1 MHPRVL
7 GSAGSQPTP
16 KAGCSCRLCALA
28 RREGGRAVRTGPSLY
43 LHEADLLID
52 TPEEANQQLTGHGLA
67 PRRIAWTH
75 AHPDHAA
82 GLRVVQF
89 LAQSSGQAV
98 EGWLPR
104 PLYPVLAERYPLDY
118 LVDAGHLELHLVS
131 PNRPFELG
139 GVRVTP
145 LAHDLEEPVF
155 AYLFETPSGRGLYA
169 PDHLRSLPLPEG
181 PLDWAVVQMPIPPLD
196 ALSFELPPEHAAWKN
211 FYTFEEAVEVWRGRT
226 RRLVFTHVYES
237 VRMTPEELDAVAA
250 RAGDWV
256 RFAHDGMEIAEAAP
270 PRGEAA
276 RLEAF
281 RAEQARIER
290 EFGHDPKRM
299 RAELR
304 RLWSRYRSER
314 P

>member
-1 MHPRVL
+1 MRPRIL

-16 KAGCSCRLCALA
+16 KAGCGCRLCELA
-28 RREGGRAVRTGPSLY
+28 RREGGRAVRTGPSFY
-43 LHEADLLID
+43 LPEADLLVD
-52 TPEEANQQLTGHGLA
+52 TPEEANLQLNRQGLA
-67 PRRIAWTH
+67 PRRVAWTH

-89 LAQSSGQAV
+89 LAQSAGRPV

-104 PLYPVLAERYPLDY
+104 PLYPVLAARYPLDY
-118 LVDAGHLELHLVS
+118 LVDAGHLELHLVA
-131 PNRPFELG
+131 PGRPFALD

-145 LAHDLEEPVF
+145 IAHELEEPVF
-155 AYLFETPSGRGLYA
+155 AYLFETDRARGLYA

-181 PLDWAVVQMPIPPLD
+181 PLDWAVVQMPIPPQD
-196 ALSFELPPEHAAWKN
+196 ALPFDLPPEHEAWSA
-211 FYTFEEAVEVWRGRT
+211 FYTFDEALEAWRGRT

-250 RAGDWV
+250 RGGDWV
-256 RFAHDGMEIAEAAP
+256 GFAHDGLELAP
-270 PRGEAA
+270 GRPTTSLE

-281 RAEQARIER
+281 RAEQARIEQA
-290 EFGHDPKRM
+290 FADDPKRM

-304 RLWSRYRSER
+304 RLWSRFRSQDG
-314 P
+314 